1 GDSGDEKQG
10 KSGSSCDF
18 ETNLCEVLPEFNLQ
32 PGWIRRNGQSG
43 MGPPYSDHNGKDS
56 AYFLSL
62 SSEMQSSSAALRT
75 SVFLP
80 TDEEH
85 PCQIR
90 FHYWVSQMSGTLTV
104 GLQKR
109 SEDTVTNIWQ
119 VPGELRNQ
127 WNVNTITI
135 NSTEKYEVIFSGMLE
150 TQRQGENVA
159 IDDITFSEGC

>member
-1 GDSGDEKQG
+1 
-10 KSGSSCDF
+10 
-18 ETNLCEVLPEFNLQ
+18 
-32 PGWIRRNGQSG
+32 
-43 MGPPYSDHNGKDS
+43 

-75 SVFLP
+75 NVFLP
-80 TDEEH
+80 TDEH
-85 PCQIR
+85 LCQIR
-90 FHYWVSQMSGTLTV
+90 FHYWVSHMSGTLMV
-104 GLQKR
+104 GLQKH

-135 NSTEKYEVIFSGMLE
+135 NSTEKYEVIFLGMVE
-150 TQRQGENVA
+150 TQRQGQSVA

>member
-1 GDSGDEKQG
+1 N
-10 KSGSSCDF
+10 SGSSWNNCDF
-18 ETNLCEVLPEFNLQ
+18 ETNLCKAFPELDLQ
-32 PGWIRRNGQSG
+32 PAWIRRNGQSG
-43 MGPPYSDHNGKDS
+43 MGPPYSDHNGNES

-62 SSEMQSSSAALRT
+62 SSEIQSSSAALRT

-85 PCQIR
+85 LCQIT
-90 FHYWVSQMSGTLTV
+90 FHYWVSQMSGTFMV
-104 GLQKR
+104 GLQKH

-119 VPGELRNQ
+119 VSGELQNQ

-135 NSTEKYEVIFSGMLE
+135 NSTEKYEVIFSGMVE
-150 TQRQGENVA
+150 TQRQGETVA

>member
-1 GDSGDEKQG
+1 CFN
-10 KSGSSCDF
+10 SGSSRDKCDF
-18 ETNLCEVLPEFNLQ
+18 ETNLCKALPEFNLH

-43 MGPPYSDHNGKDS
+43 MGPPYSDHNGNES

-62 SSEMQSSSAALRT
+62 SPEMQSSSAGLRT
-75 SVFLP
+75 NVFLP

-85 PCQIR
+85 ICQIR
-90 FHYWVSQMSGTLTV
+90 FHYWVSEMSGTLMV

-119 VPGELRNQ
+119 VSGELQNQ

-135 NSTEKYEVIFSGMLE
+135 SSTEKYEV
-150 TQRQGENVA
+150 
-159 IDDITFSEGC
+159 